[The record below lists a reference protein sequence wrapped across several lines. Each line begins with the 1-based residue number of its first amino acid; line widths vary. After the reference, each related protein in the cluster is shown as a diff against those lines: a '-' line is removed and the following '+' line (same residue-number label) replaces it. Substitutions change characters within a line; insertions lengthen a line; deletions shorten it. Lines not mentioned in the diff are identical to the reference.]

1 MNASSNEE
9 PCMPTDPCIFTAHKS
24 LQGKK
29 VTTLHAF
36 YAACLPCGNT
46 KFPGYFYSLSSKHS
60 RTAFPEEWTPKGRKG
75 QLLVGEVTAHQS
87 SWPGQQNIT
96 AVPTQPGCLL
106 RDKSYYWG
114 LLRVNSFNKSPL
126 SRTSFQLQ
134 DEAWPWLSCKI
145 GLTKK
150 NATEK

>member
-9 PCMPTDPCIFTAHKS
+9 PCMTTDPCIFTAHKL

-75 QLLVGEVTAHQS
+75 QLLVGRSQLTSPAG
-87 SWPGQQNIT
+87 PG
-96 AVPTQPGCLL
+96 
-106 RDKSYYWG
+106 
-114 LLRVNSFNKSPL
+114 
-126 SRTSFQLQ
+126 SRTSLLYQHSLAACS
-134 DEAWPWLSCKI
+134 EANHI
-145 GLTKK
+145 
-150 NATEK
+150 TEAFSESIHLINHPCLVPVFSSRIKPDLD